1 MKKRDRKKLNDKVI
15 LFPDLEKRLLEKGLE
30 SLHQKKFREA
40 VNFLEEAMV
49 LEPENSEIHIG
60 LVLAYFESGLLPKAK
75 ELANRMLQTGIG
87 NYIQVIE
94 LYLMILI
101 QLNQY
106 DEIVTTIE
114 GLLEEREVPKEKF
127 EHFTRMLQFSRRMVE
142 STPEKEIKQAVPKP
156 FMNKELQLFSC
167 QNQEEQMLLVA
178 QLTERNIQPYIE
190 EIKSYLCSKEG
201 QLFFK
206 TMLLNLLSE
215 QEYDKVVIIEKLDR
229 ETTLKPVDL
238 LKGDVQ
244 PQQKKLLKF
253 IGDNLEHENPI
264 LFENIKSLIE
274 RHFFL
279 IYPFQLEPYRDAV
292 WAAAYHSLA
301 AEYHGF
307 PIQIEDLVLLYEI
320 NEEDLMRAGLFL
332 MKIEEISYP
341 NF

>member
-1 MKKRDRKKLNDKVI
+1 MKKRDRKILNDKVV

-30 SLHQKKFREA
+30 SMQQKKFREA
-40 VNFLEEAMV
+40 VHFLEEAMV

-75 ELANRMLQTGIG
+75 ELAHQMLQKGMG
-87 NYIQVIE
+87 DYNQVID
-94 LYLMILI
+94 LYLMILV
-101 QLNQY
+101 QLHQY

-114 GLLEEREVPKEKF
+114 GLLEEREVPKDKF
-127 EHFTRMLQFSRRMVE
+127 EHFTRMLQFSRRMAE
-142 STPEKEIKQAVPKP
+142 SVPEKEIKQAVPTPLMK
-156 FMNKELQLFSC
+156 KELKLFSC
-167 QNQEEQMLLVA
+167 QDQEEQMLLVA
-178 QLTERNIQPYIE
+178 QLSERNIQPYIK

-201 QLFFK
+201 QLFLK
-206 TMLLNLLSE
+206 TLLLNLLSE
-215 QEYDKVVIIEKLDR
+215 QEYDKVVTVEKLDR
-229 ETTLKPVDL
+229 EISVNPAEL
-238 LKGDVQ
+238 LKDDIQ
-244 PQQKKLLKF
+244 LQQKKLLQL
-253 IGDNLEHENPI
+253 ISDNLEHENPI

-301 AEYHGF
+301 TEYHGF
-307 PIQIEDLVLLYEI
+307 PVQIEELALLYSI
-320 NEEDLMRAGLFL
+320 KEEDLLRAGLFL